1 MFFQKSLFVSA
12 GVCFALLMTTHPL
25 LAQDIQSQ
33 IIELQQQPVKVIE
46 TEGEAL
52 YRNRQYAE
60 TYPYYKALSEMKGR
74 LSIDNQYRLGK
85 SALYAKR
92 YKESYQQLQKL
103 LSKAPKY
110 PLVHY
115 EYALALKYNGEYIL
129 ATQHFQSF
137 LTNYAADLP
146 KNYTE
151 LAQIHL
157 QSCQKILEERK
168 KNSNWSMGY
177 FQDETQKTI
186 YRGQTRMSKY
196 NIALIECQTAEG
208 ICIKKVFS
216 DNRVELLR
224 GAVGNPVFNSSS
236 PHIAPDGE
244 TVYFAQQELGKA
256 EHHIFV
262 GKLAANGEIVD
273 IRKLGPTIN
282 RVGYS
287 STHPAIGRTER
298 GQEVLYFASTL
309 PGTQGGYDIWY
320 AVKTIE
326 GEFTQAYNLGT
337 RVNGQG
343 DEVTPFYYQAGGE
356 LYFSSEKPQGYGG
369 LDVYWMT
376 GEKRRWEESE
386 AQHLPNPINSKANE
400 YHYKKYSATEG
411 SFTTDRKGKKDQMVK
426 VKKNIGA

>member
-1 MFFQKSLFVSA
+1 
-12 GVCFALLMTTHPL
+12 
-25 LAQDIQSQ
+25 
-33 IIELQQQPVKVIE
+33 
-46 TEGEAL
+46 
-52 YRNRQYAE
+52 
-60 TYPYYKALSEMKGR
+60 
-74 LSIDNQYRLGK
+74 
-85 SALYAKR
+85 
-92 YKESYQQLQKL
+92 
-103 LSKAPKY
+103 
-110 PLVHY
+110 
-115 EYALALKYNGEYIL
+115 
-129 ATQHFQSF
+129 
-137 LTNYAADLP
+137 
-146 KNYTE
+146 
-151 LAQIHL
+151 
-157 QSCQKILEERK
+157 
-168 KNSNWSMGY
+168 
-177 FQDETQKTI
+177 
-186 YRGQTRMSKY
+186 MSKY

-208 ICIKKVFS
+208 TCIKKIYP
-216 DNRVELLR
+216 DNRIELLR

-244 TVYFAQQELGKA
+244 TVYFAQQEMGKA
-256 EHHIFV
+256 EQHIFT

-287 STHPAIGRTER
+287 STHPTTGVTSR
-298 GQEVLYFASTL
+298 GQEILYFASTL

-337 RVNGQG
+337 RVNGHG

-369 LDVYWMT
+369 LDVYRMT
-376 GEKRRWEESE
+376 GEKRRWEESQ

-411 SFTTDRKGKKDQMVK
+411 SFTTDRNEKKEQTIM